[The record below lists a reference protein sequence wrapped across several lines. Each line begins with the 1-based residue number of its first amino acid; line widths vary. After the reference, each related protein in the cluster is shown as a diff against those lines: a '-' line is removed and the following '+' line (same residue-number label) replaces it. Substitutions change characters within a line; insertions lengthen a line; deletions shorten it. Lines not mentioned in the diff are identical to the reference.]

1 MFLNKLFSKKS
12 VDKKVE
18 RQLKNLRV
26 YNDDEIITVLLV
38 GQSGAGKSTLINIL
52 VNLFKFK
59 TLDEAAVCLISRFVI
74 C

>member
-59 TLDEAAVCLISRFVI
+59 LWTKQRFV
-74 C
+74 